1 MLVSLARSSML
12 KRRTPAP
19 PNSNT
24 RSTPGGSAPSIR
36 MRSTSGAA
44 RRTAPVMKALALSAV
59 PTPKATQPSASLC
72 GACESVPTISS
83 PGSA

>member
-12 KRRTPAP
+12 KHRTPAP

-24 RSTPGGSAPSIR
+24 RPTPGGSAPSTS
-36 MRSTSGAA
+36 MRSTSGVAM
-44 RRTAPVMKALALSAV
+44 RTAPVMKALALSVV

-72 GACESVPTISS
+72 GVRESVPTISS